1 MDGTSENIR
10 DYLKKPYA
18 RILTPDEEYGGYTAE
33 ILEFPGCVTE
43 GDTADEALGN
53 LEVAAEGWI
62 EATLNANQRIPEPSD
77 TQEYRGRIALR
88 LPRSLHRRAVQLAE
102 REGTSLNQF
111 LVAAVAERVG
121 AGTLYAEMAQRL
133 ERRAMRVA
141 VNYLQKGTA
150 VNEAVTK
157 WPLSSCRDFKV
168 SAMPF
173 KQGIM
178 QLMVR
183 PPSTEMRSTETSAQ
197 MLDLAART
205 EHGGRTD

>member
-1 MDGTSENIR
+1 MDGTSDTVR

-43 GDTADEALGN
+43 GDTADEALEN
-53 LEVAAEGWI
+53 LEEAAEGWI
-62 EATLNANQRIPEPSD
+62 EAALSANQRIPEPSD
-77 TQEYRGRIALR
+77 SQEYRGKVALR

-121 AGTLYAEMAQRL
+121 AGTLYAEMAQKL

-141 VNYLQKGTA
+141 VNYLQRGTA
-150 VNEAVTK
+150 VNEAVNTWAGSRWGNIHVLK
-157 WPLSSCRDFKV
+157 TPLE
-168 SAMPF
+168 
-173 KQGIM
+173 QGMARIT
-178 QLMVR
+178 VGV
-183 PPSTEMRSTETSAQ
+183 PSTEVGSTKSAAQ
-197 MLDLAART
+197 MLDLTALT